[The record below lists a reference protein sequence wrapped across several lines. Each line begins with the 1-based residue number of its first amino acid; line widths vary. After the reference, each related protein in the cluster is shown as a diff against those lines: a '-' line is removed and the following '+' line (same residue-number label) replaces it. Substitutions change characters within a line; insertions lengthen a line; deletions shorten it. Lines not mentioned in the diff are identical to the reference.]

1 MGISIKKLAILL
13 TWASCAQEAQ
23 AQESISQCQSF
34 VDLLRAPG
42 IRLSASAQRPVL
54 LPREGLEPVI
64 SVKNDST
71 KVLEVPQ
78 IDVNSGLFVFEGHVD
93 FSEEHRNAKGRE
105 FCSFPTVDLQ
115 PGEERRFPL
124 YYPGPAWSES
134 MNGEDVHA
142 FAASARLGRQS
153 FEIYMG
159 AIKLTGVYE
168 VHAVQNAKAY
178 CVDKTWRISK
188 VQRDLASDP
197 LKRNESTCILI
208 SLLEQDNTRT
218 SR

>member
-13 TWASCAQEAQ
+13 TWASCVQEAQ

-34 VDLLRAPG
+34 VELLRAPG
-42 IRLSASAQRPVL
+42 IRLTASAQRPVL

-115 PGEERRFPL
+115 PGEERRF
-124 YYPGPAWSES
+124 
-134 MNGEDVHA
+134 
-142 FAASARLGRQS
+142 RL
-153 FEIYMG
+153 
-159 AIKLTGVYE
+159 T
-168 VHAVQNAKAY
+168 
-178 CVDKTWRISK
+178 IS
-188 VQRDLASDP
+188 RRS
-197 LKRNESTCILI
+197 
-208 SLLEQDNTRT
+208 
-218 SR
+218 